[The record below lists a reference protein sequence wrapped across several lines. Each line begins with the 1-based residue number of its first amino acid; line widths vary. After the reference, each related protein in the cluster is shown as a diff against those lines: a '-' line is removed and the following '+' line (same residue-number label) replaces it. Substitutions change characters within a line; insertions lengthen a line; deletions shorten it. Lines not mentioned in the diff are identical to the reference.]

1 MRPLTSDTVLAIY
14 GLHLMMRRDKPVSL
28 GEIQRS
34 GGFERNRIFSVLGK
48 LRRSGLIRS
57 QPGRGFLLAKAA
69 GEITLENILQAVDPP
84 SSPTAPCGGNFDACD
99 VRGSCILAPLCR
111 KAEQGFQETIRSFT
125 LAELSDKAPEL
136 PLCMDPKLRAE
147 AS

>member
-1 MRPLTSDTVLAIY
+1 MRPLTPATVLAIHS
-14 GLHLMMRRDKPVSL
+14 LHLMMRRDKPVPF

-34 GGFERNRIFSVLGK
+34 SGFERHPIRSVLSK

-57 QPGRGFLLAKAA
+57 HHGRGYLLAKAA

-111 KAEQGFQETIRSFT
+111 EAEQGFQETIRSFT
-125 LAELSDKAPEL
+125 LAELSDRAPGL
-136 PLCMDPKLRAE
+136 PLCMDPKFRAE